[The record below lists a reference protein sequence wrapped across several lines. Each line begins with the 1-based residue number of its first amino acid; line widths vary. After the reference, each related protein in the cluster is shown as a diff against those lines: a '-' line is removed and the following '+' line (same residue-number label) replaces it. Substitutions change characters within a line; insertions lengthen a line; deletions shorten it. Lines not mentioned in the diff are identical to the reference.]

1 MSDPHIEQLIEKLKT
16 ARTASDL
23 AHVTA
28 ALLQACGVHN
38 FQGVGHELMRLHVTN
53 LIGGIRG

>member
-1 MSDPHIEQLIEKLKT
+1 MSNELQLIEQLKT
-16 ARTASDL
+16 ARTVPEI

-28 ALLQACGVHN
+28 ALLQACGVNN